1 MKWPITLTVF
11 ALGAHTR
18 KPTPSDDTIAPMPAD
33 GLGESVSLG
42 EGDADSALGEAA
54 VGDITAL
61 GDVLVAVGGTVAQA
75 LSNRATPRALSAR
88 EVMAMRQR

>member
-1 MKWPITLTVF
+1 MPVGRSTKT
-11 ALGAHTR
+11 AGA
-18 KPTPSDDTIAPMPAD
+18 AGEVLVPAD
-33 GLGESVSLG
+33 ELGESVSLG

-61 GDVLVAVGGTVAQA
+61 GDVLVAVGGTVAQP